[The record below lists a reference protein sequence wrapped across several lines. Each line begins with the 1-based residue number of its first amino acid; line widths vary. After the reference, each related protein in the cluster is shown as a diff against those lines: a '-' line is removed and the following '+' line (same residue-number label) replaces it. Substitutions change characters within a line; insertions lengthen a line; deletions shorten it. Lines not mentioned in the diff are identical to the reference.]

1 MRPLRP
7 DEVDLLNALIG
18 LAPEAERP
26 NVPDHLCAVDLNDGG
41 MGSIRL
47 VVGPNDA
54 PRSMSRELVTV
65 SYTDDDGVPVS
76 ISLNLD
82 ERGCVFE
89 IDMWKV
95 DSGPYVATRAQVM
108 SVARDV

>member
-7 DEVDLLNALIG
+7 DEVDLLNALIA
-18 LAPEAERP
+18 LVPEADRP
-26 NVPDHLCAVDLNDGG
+26 SVPDHLCAVDLNDGG

-47 VVGPNDA
+47 VVGPDDA
-54 PRSMSRELVTV
+54 PRRMSRELVTV
-65 SYTDDDGVPVS
+65 SYTDDDRVPVS

-82 ERGCVFE
+82 ERGCLFE

-95 DSGPYVATRAQVM
+95 DFRPLCRYPLPS
-108 SVARDV
+108 DVRRT